1 MSKSDLKARPI
12 YARLRDSIDAH
23 LQVVVAALAVSRLVE
38 ETTGWSIKK
47 FIRKLRVYR
56 EGMVT
61 VGEHEIATAVP
72 LEEDAAAA
80 VEAIKTR
87 FSAGH

>member
-23 LQVVVAALAVSRLVE
+23 LQIVVAALAVSRWVE
-38 ETTGWSIKK
+38 ETTGWSTRK
-47 FIRKLRVYR
+47 FVRTLRVYR
-56 EGMVT
+56 EGVVT
-61 VGEHEIATAVP
+61 IDGHEIATAVP